1 MNGKVIGVITL
12 QNGLMKQKDKL
23 VYKRQMME
31 PSGLISMNMSKSLGI
46 FLFVN
51 ISMVITFKPLMNFFL
66 IEITAVL
73 F

>member
-12 QNGLMKQKDKL
+12 QNGLMKPKDKL
-23 VYKRQMME
+23 VYNKQRME

-51 ISMVITFKPLMNFFL
+51 ISMVITLRPLMNFVL

>member
-51 ISMVITFKPLMNFFL
+51 ISMVITLRPLMNFVL

>member
-1 MNGKVIGVITL
+1 MNGKEIGVITL
-12 QNGLMKQKDKL
+12 QNGLMKLKDKL